1 MSHQLLL
8 LGSRSNNW
16 EVISTLKSVLFFFA
30 SFALDK
36 RSIRKIYPK
45 YTLNKIGSIR
55 EGQKAK
61 IHYPCYV
68 APSFIYLPHLTVFKP

>member
-16 EVISTLKSVLFFFA
+16 EVISTLKSFFFA

-36 RSIRKIYPK
+36 RSIRKICL